1 MSTFC
6 PTSRQRQIL
15 KSLSTTAVMSVNALS
30 RLAGVSGV
38 TIRRDLAELTH
49 EGLVTRV
56 HGGALRAPRRGAS
69 QPISLRRGED
79 LEAKRVLARATA
91 ALVDDGESVIID
103 NSTTCDLVAQEL
115 VGRRIRVLCL
125 SAGAAADLARTPG
138 PVVSVPGGIVQT
150 DTLAMLSATAVD
162 AVRRFRAD
170 VGVLGACAASLA
182 SGLTCTEDDD
192 ATMKAAIISS
202 SARRLMPAA
211 PRKLTRSST
220 YRFGDLGDLDALLT
234 TTDVDPD
241 TVADLRAAGVAVEF
255 HEV

>member
-1 MSTFC
+1 MSTFS
-6 PTSRQRQIL
+6 PTERQRRIL
-15 KSLSTTAVMSVNALS
+15 RVLSPTTAISVTALG
-30 RLAGVSGV
+30 RLTDVSAV
-38 TIRRDLAELTH
+38 TIRRDLTELAR

-56 HGGALRAPRRGAS
+56 HGGALRAPLRGT
-69 QPISLRRGED
+69 ED
-79 LEAKRVLARATA
+79 LEIKRALARATA
-91 ALVDDGESVIID
+91 AMICDGESVIID

-125 SAGAAADLARTPG
+125 SAGAAAGLARTPG